1 MIGRIVI
8 LPYIDLIPAKV
19 QRAIIDFLPWKEMHI
34 IRDMVDVMTNTSL
47 EIYEA
52 TKRELAENGGL
63 GRKDIMSVLGKL

>member
-1 MIGRIVI
+1 MIARLLI
-8 LPYIDLIPAKV
+8 LPYVDLISPKT
-19 QRAIIDFLPWKEMHI
+19 QRTILDTLPSKEMHI

>member
-1 MIGRIVI
+1 MIARLLI
-8 LPYIDLIPAKV
+8 LPYVDLISPKT
-19 QRAIIDFLPWKEMHI
+19 QRTILDTLPWKEMHI

-63 GRKDIMSVLGKL
+63 GRKDIMSVLGKF